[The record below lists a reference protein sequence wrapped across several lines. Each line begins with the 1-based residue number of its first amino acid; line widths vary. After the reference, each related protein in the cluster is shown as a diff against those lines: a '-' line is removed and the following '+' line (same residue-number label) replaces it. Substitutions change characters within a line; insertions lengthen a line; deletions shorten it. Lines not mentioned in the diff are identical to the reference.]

1 MIGLKKKKYNYI
13 YNMQNQNGERIPQQ
27 NRINQNLEPTS
38 ISQIWTNVENKA
50 VETLKLLINKYVE
63 IVLNITLMITR
74 KLRLTIEEYLKEF
87 GINKNAEWNK
97 ENQEIVELYNRIL
110 NLGDFLIKSEEIRKP
125 LNSIMFSVEELINP
139 HVMNIIDQNIDLLD
153 QSLQKLSNNLAKTLP
168 DGLKKIIEGSMK
180 GVKNGLFAAIPP
192 PFDSGGLALLSIFSS
207 MSTILN
213 SCMLMLDTIA
223 TASDA
228 LSTSANENIEK
239 NVKTIAQTK
248 NTINNIQNQIDNLS
262 NVVSNVTENKRKIL
276 GQDPIPQNLQSK
288 QQNLQSKPQNLQTKL
303 GGGKRKYKT
312 PRKKRKKKR
321 TTRKRK
327 KRTKK
332 KALKKK
338 H

>member
-1 MIGLKKKKYNYI
+1 VIGLKKKKYNYI
-13 YNMQNQNGERIPQQ
+13 YNMQKQNGGRIPQQ
-27 NRINQNLEPTS
+27 KRINQNLEPTS
-38 ISQIWTNVENKA
+38 MSQIITNVENKTA
-50 VETLKLLINKYVE
+50 ETLKLLIDKYVE
-63 IVLNITLMITR
+63 IILNITLMITR
-74 KLRLTIEEYLKEF
+74 KIRLTIEEYLKEI
-87 GINKNAEWNK
+87 GVNKHVEWNK

-110 NLGDFLIKSEEIRKP
+110 NLGDFLIKSDEIRKP
-125 LNSIMFSVEELINP
+125 LNSILFSVEELINP

-228 LSTSANENIEK
+228 LSTSANQNIEK
-239 NVKTIAQTK
+239 NVKTFAQTK
-248 NTINNIQNQIDNLS
+248 KTIDKIQNQIDSLT
-262 NVVSNVTENKRKIL
+262 NVVSNVTENKRKLL
-276 GQDPIPQNLQSK
+276 GQDPIPQNLTTSIPNTK
-288 QQNLQSKPQNLQTKL
+288 QIAS
-303 GGGKRKYKT
+303 GGAKRKYKT

-327 KRTKK
+327 KRTKN

-338 H
+338 NRKKRT